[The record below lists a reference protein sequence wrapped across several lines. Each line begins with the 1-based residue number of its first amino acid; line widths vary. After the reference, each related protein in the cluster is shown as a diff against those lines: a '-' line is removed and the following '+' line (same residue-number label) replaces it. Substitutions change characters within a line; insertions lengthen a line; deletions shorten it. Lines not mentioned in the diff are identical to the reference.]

1 MRKNL
6 ALLII
11 LIFYGVSYA
20 QETLRG
26 SVTAIAA
33 MGDSTIVQLSSH
45 RVYIAERTPSN
56 VRDILLS
63 PELVGKQITIISE
76 DVTDEVSGVTR
87 KVAVG
92 TVIQA
97 TKKEENKDLHES

>member
-1 MRKNL
+1 MKKTL
-6 ALLII
+6 ALLIT
-11 LIFYGVSYA
+11 LTLPSFSFA

-26 SVTAIAA
+26 QVIAIAS
-33 MGDSTIVQLSSH
+33 MGGSTSVQLSSH
-45 RVYIAERTPSN
+45 RFHITQQTPNN

-76 DVTDEVSGVTR
+76 DVTDEQSGATK
-87 KVAVG
+87 KVAIG

-97 TKKEENKDLHES
+97 TR

>member
-1 MRKNL
+1 MKKTL
-6 ALLII
+6 ALLIT
-11 LIFYGVSYA
+11 LMLPSFSFA

-26 SVTAIAA
+26 QVIAIAS
-33 MGDSTIVQLSSH
+33 MGDSTSVQLSSH
-45 RVYIAERTPSN
+45 GVHITQQTPNN

-76 DVTDEVSGVTR
+76 DVTDEQSGATR
-87 KVAVG
+87 KVAIG

-97 TKKEENKDLHES
+97 TR

>member
-1 MRKNL
+1 MKKTL
-6 ALLII
+6 ALLIT
-11 LIFYGVSYA
+11 LTLPSFSFA

-26 SVTAIAA
+26 QVIAIAS
-33 MGDSTIVQLSSH
+33 MGDSTTVQLSSH
-45 RVYIAERTPSN
+45 RVHITQQTPSN
-56 VRDILLS
+56 VRDMLLS

-76 DVTDEVSGVTR
+76 DVTDEQSGVTK

-97 TKKEENKDLHES
+97 TR